1 VYCFGSLEQRIGILK
16 ILKKF
21 KIKNVIEIFLY
32 LSVDNAYRLEKTIYK
47 LENTCGK
54 QDNNNSQFKYV

>member
-1 VYCFGSLEQRIGILK
+1 MLKVILLLYVYCFGSLEQRIGILK

-32 LSVDNAYRLEKTIYK
+32 LSVDNAYRKNDI
-47 LENTCGK
+47 
-54 QDNNNSQFKYV
+54 